1 MSFYGL
7 LCSFRLHIFLFVHVC
22 ISGKAGGPSRETG
35 VMLSLWMCAVP
46 RNHQTIRPV
55 HYRRER
61 RTREQGIMKFE
72 CGRDVVFMFSSPWVV
87 LSFMVLGS
95 PINSSLCFLLSR
107 SLVLV
112 HRVKWFKVG
121 DWVELHVPRGQRQ
134 RMNCLDGVNDSMDM
148 SLSKLR
154 EIVKVREAW
163 CATVH
168 GVTKSWTQLNDWTTT
183 ISNPIALNN
192 EDVYWFLKISIQEG

>member
-1 MSFYGL
+1 
-7 LCSFRLHIFLFVHVC
+7 
-22 ISGKAGGPSRETG
+22 
-35 VMLSLWMCAVP
+35 MCAVP
-46 RNHQTIRPV
+46 RNHQKILPV

-154 EIVKVREAW
+154 EMVKDRE
-163 CATVH
+163 VH
-168 GVTKSWTQLNDWTTT
+168 GVAESQTQLSNWTKTKFR
-183 ISNPIALNN
+183 N
-192 EDVYWFLKISIQEG
+192 VYNFYIRTLGK